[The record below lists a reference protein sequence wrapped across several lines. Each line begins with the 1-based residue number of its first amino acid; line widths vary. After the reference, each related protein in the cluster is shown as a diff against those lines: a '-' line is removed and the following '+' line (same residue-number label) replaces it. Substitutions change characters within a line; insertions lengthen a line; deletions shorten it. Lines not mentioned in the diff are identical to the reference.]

1 MHGVIKC
8 SRKSC
13 LNLYIDMKTELRKN
27 AKNDFE
33 KYFFLKFVNNAVL
46 WKTMESVW
54 KHRHVKLVT
63 KKQKGF
69 I

>member
-1 MHGVIKC
+1 MLPKSIHWYENRAKKKC
-8 SRKSC
+8 KKWFWK
-13 LNLYIDMKTELRKN
+13 I
-27 AKNDFE
+27 
-33 KYFFLKFVNNAVL
+33 FFLKFVNNAVL